1 MLGFGSVVLIRPTLR
16 ICCNVSLCGVIFDRL
31 LFPSHFGRLA
41 AVFYCSYAFS
51 TTPSKWKWMHT
62 ACRIMTWERIGKVPP
77 IHTHIHTLHVM
88 VMLPAGAVLHQH
100 TTQSQIVFLLIC
112 WHFYNRTLLRFDLIV
127 DLCWTYRDRYTARY
141 QKQLDI
147 MSIFQFFFNWP
158 APGDWGW
165 FYTGAK
171 KKKQEK
177 TLFLFSCFH

>member
-1 MLGFGSVVLIRPTLR
+1 MRK
-16 ICCNVSLCGVIFDRL
+16 N
-31 LFPSHFGRLA
+31 
-41 AVFYCSYAFS
+41 
-51 TTPSKWKWMHT
+51 WKS
-62 ACRIMTWERIGKVPP
+62 PP
-77 IHTHIHTLHVM
+77 NTHIHTLHVM

-141 QKQLDI
+141 QKQLNI

-171 KKKQEK
+171 KKKQQEK
-177 TLFLFSCFH
+177 TLFLFFVLPLMYFFNCKRLQICFFWGLKLKYKPTIWILFIHCLRISNSWLMSLTAQFLLVQKCSF

>member
-1 MLGFGSVVLIRPTLR
+1 M
-16 ICCNVSLCGVIFDRL
+16 
-31 LFPSHFGRLA
+31 SHFVVWSSTA
-41 AVFYCSYAFS
+41 FYFPHTSGALLQFS
-51 TTPSKWKWMHT
+51 IVLMLSQRHRQSET
-62 ACRIMTWERIGKVPP
+62 ACRIMRKKWKSPP
-77 IHTHIHTLHVM
+77 NTHIHTLHVM

-141 QKQLDI
+141 QKQLNI

-171 KKKQEK
+171 KKKQQEK

>member
-1 MLGFGSVVLIRPTLR
+1 MRK
-16 ICCNVSLCGVIFDRL
+16 N
-31 LFPSHFGRLA
+31 
-41 AVFYCSYAFS
+41 
-51 TTPSKWKWMHT
+51 WKS
-62 ACRIMTWERIGKVPP
+62 PP
-77 IHTHIHTLHVM
+77 NTHIHTLHVM

-147 MSIFQFFFNWP
+147 MSIFHFFFNWP

-171 KKKQEK
+171 KKKQQEK
-177 TLFLFSCFH
+177 TLFLFFVLPLMYFFNCKRLQICFFWGLKLKYKPTIWILFIHCLRIYNSWLMSLTAQFLLVQKCSF